1 MTTPRKEVIYK
12 LPLTQFPKDC
22 DWPVQSLATTA
33 DVLGG
38 GTPDTGVVEY
48 WEPAEIPWAT
58 PTDITGTDGNEII
71 STERSISTAGLKQS
85 TLIPEN
91 SVLMTSRAT
100 IGAAKINRVPMA
112 INQGFAA
119 FVPKPGYFSE
129 YLFHLIEVLKP
140 TLVRLGAG
148 TIFLET
154 SRREIKKVLARIPEE
169 GEQRRI
175 AAALKLADDAIA
187 KAKAELEATRE
198 LKRSLMKTLFV
209 SGMPGKH
216 SEFVETKIGPVPKGW
231 QVKQLGE
238 VLVSSQ
244 YGLSES
250 MAESGRFPILRMN
263 NIENGIVNAD
273 DVKYIDLDDATFE
286 IFRLRAGD
294 ILFNRTNSMEYVGR
308 VGILNEDMDA
318 VFASYLVRLVAD
330 TSQVDPWFLNF
341 CMNSTQVKNRY
352 RRYATP
358 AVQQANINPRNLKKT
373 LITFPSLED
382 SDEQHEIIELL
393 RSVDG
398 SIISLNKKVEA
409 LQQVKKSLLQNLL
422 TGKIR
427 IPPSAILPENHP
439 GD

>member
-1 MTTPRKEVIYK
+1 
-12 LPLTQFPKDC
+12 
-22 DWPVQSLATTA
+22 VQ
-33 DVLGG
+33 VLR
-38 GTPDTGVVEY
+38 PDPEKVDPDFLGWVLYELQRTG
-48 WEPAEIPWAT
+48 
-58 PTDITGTDGNEII
+58 II
-71 STERSISTAGLKQS
+71 ERVQQQS
-85 TLIPEN
+85 TQMRNLN
-91 SVLMTSRAT
+91 WRDY
-100 IGAAKINRVPMA
+100 
-112 INQGFAA
+112 Q
-119 FVPKPGYFSE
+119 
-129 YLFHLIEVLKP
+129 
-140 TLVRLGAG
+140 RL
-148 TIFLET
+148 L
-154 SRREIKKVLARIPEE
+154 LPWPDPD
-169 GEQRRI
+169 EQRRI

-198 LKRSLMKTLFV
+198 LKRSLMQTLFV
-209 SGMPGKH
+209 SGMPGRH

-263 NIENGIVNAD
+263 NMENGIVNAD
-273 DVKYIDLDDATFE
+273 DVKYIDLDDTTFE

-373 LITFPSLED
+373 LIAFPSLED
-382 SDEQHEIIELL
+382 SDEQHEINELL

-427 IPPSAILPENHP
+427 IPEGAIH
-439 GD
+439 G

>member
-1 MTTPRKEVIYK
+1 MSITNWPRWADLPEFHELPDGWSIDRLTDHIDVIAG
-12 LPLTQFPKDC
+12 
-22 DWPVQSLATTA
+22 QSPPSETYNDKGDGMPFLQGCTEFG
-33 DVLGG
+33 D
-38 GTPDTGVVEY
+38 
-48 WEPAEIPWAT
+48 EIPITKFWCTAPNKIAPSDST
-58 PTDITGTDGNEII
+58 LMSVRAPVGELNRADQDYAIGRGLAALVAKGMNPDFLYYGLHRWRQSFRRLGQGSTFEAITARQLKQVIVAAPTDGD
-71 STERSISTAGLKQS
+71 
-85 TLIPEN
+85 
-91 SVLMTSRAT
+91 
-100 IGAAKINRVPMA
+100 
-112 INQGFAA
+112 
-119 FVPKPGYFSE
+119 
-129 YLFHLIEVLKP
+129 
-140 TLVRLGAG
+140 
-148 TIFLET
+148 
-154 SRREIKKVLARIPEE
+154 
-169 GEQRRI
+169 EQRRI

-198 LKRSLMKTLFV
+198 LKRSLMQTLFV
-209 SGMPGKH
+209 SGMPGRH

-263 NIENGIVNAD
+263 NMENGIVNAD
-273 DVKYIDLDDATFE
+273 DVKYIDLDDTTFE

-308 VGILNEDMDA
+308 VGIVNEDMDA
-318 VFASYLVRLVAD
+318 AFASYLVRLVAD

-341 CMNSTQVKNRY
+341 CMNSVQVKNRY

-373 LITFPSLED
+373 LIAFPSLED
-382 SDEQHEIIELL
+382 SDEQHEIIELF

-398 SIISLNKKVEA
+398 SIISLNNKVEA

-422 TGKIR
+422 TGKLR
-427 IPPSAILPENHP
+427 IPEGVIH
-439 GD
+439 G